1 MNRDAL
7 PTPEPDPYRLSLES
21 LEEKLRAL
29 PLAPVPE
36 GLPSKLIAA
45 IPPTKAISSLG
56 SRIIGRWPWI
66 GAVGVMC
73 ITVPAVVYS
82 WLMHLNS
89 KPSTEL
95 NENRGATVSST
106 VGKDVPG
113 SSKAVRDYEQAVRF
127 DPYNADAWFSLA
139 KAQANARQ
147 SADAISSA
155 QKAIDIARS
164 LNRAGL
170 VDTVEAWLRSYRA
183 SESRQQPP

>member
-1 MNRDAL
+1 MNRDVL
-7 PTPEPDPYRLSLES
+7 PSPEPDPGRLSLES

-36 GLPSKLIAA
+36 AFSSKLIAA
-45 IPPTKAISSLG
+45 IPPIKPISSLG
-56 SRIIGRWPWI
+56 NRIIRRWPWI

-73 ITVPAVVYS
+73 ITVSAVVYS
-82 WLMHLNS
+82 WLLHLNS
-89 KPSTEL
+89 KPSTESR
-95 NENRGATVSST
+95 ENRGATVSST

-113 SSKAVRDYEQAVRF
+113 SSKAVREYEQAVRF

-139 KAQANARQ
+139 KAQANAHQ

-164 LNRAGL
+164 RNRADL
-170 VDTVEAWLRSYRA
+170 VDTVEAWMRSYRA
-183 SESRQQPP
+183 SETRRPPP